1 MAVLIGRKA
10 ELRSTT
16 PDADRT
22 NRCVNNSLSY

>member
-10 ELRSTT
+10 EVRSTT
-16 PDADRT
+16 PDEDIM

>member
-1 MAVLIGRKA
+1 MAVLIGRRA
-10 ELRSTT
+10 EVRATT